1 MGELGT
7 HGFDAEPIDAGPL
20 AEARPLADAGLLDAL
35 LSVRR
40 PVGCALVLAAA
51 LASSSCFFGHHQQH
65 TRVFIPP
72 QPPAA
77 EPVKETAPV
86 LPAPPAVAA
95 SAAATDAPEVPVP
108 STVVLT
114 PPPPAPPKRPPTPPP
129 KVQATAPAPEPPATV
144 APRLGQIFTPGQLKE
159 YNRTL
164 QESFARVDKALARL
178 NGKRLSPEQSE
189 TADRIRTF
197 RKQAEQAREQ
207 DLVTAVSLAK
217 RADLLAKDLIE
228 RLP

>member
-1 MGELGT
+1 MGEFFT
-7 HGFDAEPIDAGPL
+7 HGFDTEPSNATSL
-20 AEARPLADAGLLDAL
+20 ANARPLADTRLLDAL
-35 LSVRR
+35 LAVRR
-40 PVGCALVLAAA
+40 PAGCALFMAAA
-51 LASSSCFFGHHQQH
+51 LASSSCFLGHKQH

-77 EPVKETAPV
+77 EPAKETPPD

-95 SAAATDAPEVPVP
+95 SAKATDAPEVP
-108 STVVLT
+108 STVVIA

-129 KVQATAPAPEPPATV
+129 KVQATAPITPEPPAPAV

-159 YNRTL
+159 YNRSL

-178 NGKRLSPEQSE
+178 NGKRLTPEQAE